1 MRIFITGASG
11 FVGGATARHLSKSH
25 EILAMSRSKKSDG
38 IIRKNGTTPIRCE
51 LNAVSAEMLQGV
63 DTIIHC
69 AAFVEEWGPLKTFE
83 TLNVTA
89 TQQLL
94 DMAEQ
99 AGVRRFIHIGTE
111 AALFHGQDMIDVD
124 ETYPLSLNSPFPYS
138 RTKARAEKLVREH
151 EGTTE
156 TIVLR
161 PRMIWGP
168 NDQTVLPAVL
178 KAHKAGQFSWIDG
191 GKAMT
196 SSTHIDNLVHGI
208 ELAMTKGN
216 AGAVYFIL
224 DGPAMPLRTF
234 MEAYTATQGI
244 NLGDKSMPRWLAR
257 TIARVLERIWKVL
270 RIKTQPPL
278 TRFTACIIS
287 SECILRDNLARKSLG
302 YTPKVTFSEG
312 MAQLQQ
318 STHP

>member
-1 MRIFITGASG
+1 MKIFITGASG
-11 FVGGATARHLSKSH
+11 FVGGATARHLSKTH
-25 EILAMSRSKKSDG
+25 KIIAISRSEKSDLT
-38 IIRKNGTTPIRCE
+38 IRENGATPIRCE
-51 LNAVSAEMLQGV
+51 LNTVRPDMLQGI

-69 AAFVEEWGPLKTFE
+69 AAFVEEWGPFKTFE
-83 TLNVTA
+83 TLNITA

-94 DMAEQ
+94 DIAEQ
-99 AGVRRFIHIGTE
+99 AGVRRFIHISTE
-111 AALFHGQDMIDVD
+111 AALFHGQDMIDID

-138 RTKARAEKLVREH
+138 RTKARAEKCVREH
-151 EGTTE
+151 TGATE

-178 KAHKAGQFSWIDG
+178 KAHEAEQFSWIDN

-208 ELAMTKGN
+208 ELAITKGD

-234 MEAYTATQGI
+234 MEAYTVTQGVD
-244 NLGDKSMPRWLAR
+244 LGNKSMPRWLAR
-257 TIARVLERIWKVL
+257 TLARVLERIWKIL
-270 RIKTQPPL
+270 HIKTQPPI
-278 TRFTACIIS
+278 TRFTACILS
-287 SECILRDNLARKSLG
+287 SECILRGDLARSSLG
-302 YTPKVTFSEG
+302 YVPKITFIEG
-312 MAQLQQ
+312 MAQLQR
-318 STHP
+318 STCQ